1 MLGISLLG
9 GLAGIDSFSGLGDYA
24 EMHFEALSKHFELP
38 HGAPSHDTFQRL
50 FDALEPEQFHECF
63 FTFTQ
68 NGAYVLEGVIA
79 MDGKSVRNSGKQG
92 ALHLV
97 NAWCEANE
105 LVFAQQKV
113 AKKSNEITA
122 IPHLIRLLD
131 RHNRVITIDAM
142 GCQRDICEPMIEQG
156 GH

>member
-105 LVFAQQKV
+105 LVLAQQKV
-113 AKKSNEITA
+113 NIGNMPFYSGLAITHKSLEKPPFNKTQNCV
-122 IPHLIRLLD
+122 L
-131 RHNRVITIDAM
+131 NFVNGVI
-142 GCQRDICEPMIEQG
+142 
-156 GH
+156 